1 MHKINAYHWRRPFR
15 RVSYRVCGITA
26 IPDLRAQSGALPAVP
41 ALSVVDDVHDEGDE
55 FASRSSG
62 HIGHERVAKERTRA
76 AVVNQKITLATHRM
90 VREPTPAA
98 RRLCRLRSNYGEHN
112 IGVERCL
119 DRLCGHRSH
128 CGSSRC
134 GDERHALRHGGWAE
148 VLLVGDGDRKSTRL
162 NSSH

>member
-1 MHKINAYHWRRPFR
+1 MHKISAYHWRRPFR

-76 AVVNQKITLATHRM
+76 AVVNQK
-90 VREPTPAA
+90 
-98 RRLCRLRSNYGEHN
+98 
-112 IGVERCL
+112 
-119 DRLCGHRSH
+119 
-128 CGSSRC
+128 
-134 GDERHALRHGGWAE
+134 
-148 VLLVGDGDRKSTRL
+148 DRKSNTSELQSLMRISYAVFCL
-162 NSSH
+162 TKNNK

>member
-1 MHKINAYHWRRPFR
+1 MRISDWSSDVCSSDLNAYHWRRPFR

-98 RRLCRLRSNYGEHN
+98 RRLCRLK
-112 IGVERCL
+112 IGRASCRERVCQYVWISVVAVSL
-119 DRLCGHRSH
+119 
-128 CGSSRC
+128 
-134 GDERHALRHGGWAE
+134 
-148 VLLVGDGDRKSTRL
+148 KKK
-162 NSSH
+162 N